1 MSKVRWGLYVVVVLV
16 LAGVGLGQWQHRCE
30 REGLRGPGDAVREAG
45 FEALV
50 GAGEAGSL

>member
-30 REGLRGPGDAVREAG
+30 RDGSE
-45 FEALV
+45 
-50 GAGEAGSL
+50 GAGGRGSGCWV